1 MKRDKIILN
10 IIILSIIILILSGC
24 ITPTAPN
31 IPDQGDGI
39 NHNPIISDLYAS
51 PRTAYTN
58 QNITITCNAYDQ
70 DGDTLTYSW
79 SSSPGGTITG
89 SGSTITWISPATE
102 DTYTITCM
110 VSDEKGGEDS
120 MSVDITVASDSGGV
134 RYSISWSEAES
145 NGWENP
151 LGEGKELITS
161 TAYDYDSGIYLYNHP
176 EKKHMG
182 IDIVSEENDKVYAIV
197 SGTIRK
203 IERGSDPKKMVVII
217 KHTNSNNK
225 DFFAIY
231 GHVLAR
237 SDLEVEVNSE
247 VKAGEKIGVVKKSG
261 SPCHLHFGVNLS
273 SEFVDDLLAGKC
285 GWGLIPESANPS
297 EYDWVDPIDYLN
309 NHLPL
314 PTLPSLNPEEIELIR
329 KWGYGGDYVIRW
341 PDGYVDV
348 YDETNYSQMQGVL
361 NQWNAAVGGPVILCL
376 SSNPNSPV
384 KVIFDSSLE
393 EENLCGDS
401 NEIWGDDYAFSEIT
415 IKVNPSES
423 CCGSYNIKYC
433 LYLIAFTTVVGFNYT
448 ADVSPIPFEDW
459 SNFSTIP
466 EIIKTM
472 VHALHKVPP
481 GYYLGSSNPKMG
493 YSPTII
499 ENMQLG
505 IDSGCVSNCKK

>member
-1 MKRDKIILN
+1 L
-10 IIILSIIILILSGC
+10 
-24 ITPTAPN
+24 
-31 IPDQGDGI
+31 
-39 NHNPIISDLYAS
+39 
-51 PRTAYTN
+51 
-58 QNITITCNAYDQ
+58 
-70 DGDTLTYSW
+70 
-79 SSSPGGTITG
+79 
-89 SGSTITWISPATE
+89 
-102 DTYTITCM
+102 
-110 VSDEKGGEDS
+110 
-120 MSVDITVASDSGGV
+120 
-134 RYSISWSEAES
+134 
-145 NGWENP
+145 
-151 LGEGKELITS
+151 
-161 TAYDYDSGIYLYNHP
+161 
-176 EKKHMG
+176 
-182 IDIVSEENDKVYAIV
+182 
-197 SGTIRK
+197 
-203 IERGSDPKKMVVII
+203 
-217 KHTNSNNK
+217 
-225 DFFAIY
+225 
-231 GHVLAR
+231 
-237 SDLEVEVNSE
+237 
-247 VKAGEKIGVVKKSG
+247 
-261 SPCHLHFGVNLS
+261 
-273 SEFVDDLLAGKC
+273 
-285 GWGLIPESANPS
+285 
-297 EYDWVDPIDYLN
+297 
-309 NHLPL
+309 
-314 PTLPSLNPEEIELIR
+314 
-329 KWGYGGDYVIRW
+329 GYGGDYVIRW

-481 GYYLGSSNPKMG
+481 GHYLGSSNPKMG